1 MVSEANLI
9 ALELKRQIKFNVKMV
24 RIMPEFGT
32 LLDSRTDVLIR
43 VENAEDNYYYQWDCD
58 KFQNRLILMRE

>member
-9 ALELKRQIKFNVKMV
+9 AVELKRKIKFGVKMV

-32 LLDSRTDVLIR
+32 LLITITTSGIATSFKID
-43 VENAEDNYYYQWDCD
+43 
-58 KFQNRLILMRE
+58 

>member
-9 ALELKRQIKFNVKMV
+9 ALELKRKIKFGVKMV

-43 VENAEDNYYYQWDCD
+43 VENAEDNYYY
-58 KFQNRLILMRE
+58 